1 MGSIASYE
9 TGSGRRYRV
18 RYRTPENRQTDKRG
32 FRTKRDAEVFLASVE
47 LSKARGQFVDA
58 AAGRVVLS
66 ELARGWLASQQ
77 AHLKPSSYAWV
88 EGGWRV
94 YVEPKW
100 GAARISEI
108 QHSSIQSWVTALTA
122 GTAPSTKK
130 KSSPLSPSSVR
141 QAYGVLNSI
150 LEVAVR
156 DRLVVVNPAKNVQ
169 LPRKVRKRRQYLTH
183 AQVERLALA
192 CGDQGL
198 YVRFLAY
205 TGLRWGEMVA
215 LRVRDVDLPRKRVSV
230 QENAV
235 RVHGQ
240 IAVGTPKTH
249 HARSVPFPGFLTGAI
264 ARSCD
269 GKGRDALVF
278 GDGRVYLSQ
287 PTHRDAWFTRSMRQL
302 RESDPSFPAVTVHDL
317 RHTAA
322 SLAISAG
329 ANVKAV
335 QRMLGHASAAMTLD
349 TYADLFDDDLDAVS
363 EALDAARSAAD
374 VGKMWANDA
383 FTPAAT
389 QMSTAS

>member
-1 MGSIASYE
+1 MGSVEPYE
-9 TGSGRRYRV
+9 TVKGRRYRV
-18 RYRTPENRQTDKRG
+18 RYRTPENKQTDKRG
-32 FRTKRDAEVFLASVE
+32 FRTKRDADLFLASVE
-47 LSKARGQFVDA
+47 LSKARGEFVDA
-58 AAGRVVLS
+58 AAGRVVLA
-66 ELARGWLASQQ
+66 ELARGWLISQQ

-100 GAARISEI
+100 GAVRISEI
-108 QHSSIQSWVTALTA
+108 QHSSIQSWVAALTA

-130 KSSPLSPSSVR
+130 ASSPLSPSTVR
-141 QAYGVLNSI
+141 QAFGVLNSI

-156 DRLVVVNPAKNVQ
+156 DRLLLANPAKDVQ

-183 AQVERLALA
+183 AQVERLAVA
-192 CGDQGL
+192 CGDEGL
-198 YVRFLAY
+198 YVLFLAY

-215 LRVRDVDLPRKRVSV
+215 LRVRDLDMLRKRVSV

-235 RVHGQ
+235 RVNGQ

-249 HARSVPFPGFLTGAI
+249 HARSVPFPEFLAGPLAT
-264 ARSCD
+264 SCD
-269 GKGRDALVF
+269 GKARDSLVF
-278 GDGRVYLSQ
+278 GNGRVYLSQ

-363 EALDAARSAAD
+363 EALDAARSAAN
-374 VGKMWANDA
+374 VGKLWAIEA
-383 FTPAAT
+383 PKAIAAQT
-389 QMSTAS
+389 STVR